1 MLVLSVAAFLLEVAR
16 VGPAYHCVKLGIST
30 VRCDADAA
38 LRVPGP
44 ITPVCFAHRQQC
56 KVLQY
61 CGDGCTIPSAHVS
74 STAEATIPH
83 ESPFPKTIIPP
94 KAQPCGRPAGSL
106 EEGFPSPRHVE
117 VDSLSSDVSMSSK
130 ATSGRMPTPLS
141 GGSNIN
147 REVVAMQNMD
157 CQNAVVF

>member
-1 MLVLSVAAFLLEVAR
+1 MQSATVGAQYHLHMYQAPLKQPYLMR
-16 VGPAYHCVKLGIST
+16 V
-30 VRCDADAA
+30 R
-38 LRVPGP
+38 
-44 ITPVCFAHRQQC
+44 
-56 KVLQY
+56 
-61 CGDGCTIPSAHVS
+61 
-74 STAEATIPH
+74 
-83 ESPFPKTIIPP
+83 SPETIIPP
-94 KAQPCGRPAGSL
+94 KAQPCGRPAASL
-106 EEGFPSPRHVE
+106 EEGFPPPRHVE